1 MNRKASALVT
11 PMTPLTRGND
21 HSLNVVIETP
31 KGSRNKFKFD
41 QTTGMF
47 KLSKVLPEGMMF
59 PYDFGF
65 IPSTQAEDGDPLDV
79 LVLMDEPAFP
89 GCLVECRLVGVIE
102 ALQEEQGEEHRND
115 RLIAAASQSIR
126 YSDVHDLDDLNNT
139 VLKQVEE
146 FFTNYQ
152 RVRGIKFKILGR
164 EGRRKAA
171 RVLEEHAARK
181 NSRVTRARTA

>member
-1 MNRKASALVT
+1 
-11 PMTPLTRGND
+11 MT
-21 HSLNVVIETP
+21 SLAQGQDDSINVVIETP
-31 KGSRNKFKFD
+31 KGSRNKFMFD
-41 QTTGMF
+41 QTTDML

-79 LVLMDEPAFP
+79 LILTDEPAFP

-102 ALQEEQGEEHRND
+102 ALQEEKGEEHRSD
-115 RLIAAASQSIR
+115 RLIAVATQSIR

-146 FFTNYQ
+146 FFRNYQ
-152 RVRGIKFKILGR
+152 RVRGIKFKVLAR

-171 RVLEEHAARK
+171 HRLEEHAA
-181 NSRVTRARTA
+181 A

>member
-1 MNRKASALVT
+1 
-11 PMTPLTRGND
+11 
-21 HSLNVVIETP
+21 
-31 KGSRNKFKFD
+31 
-41 QTTGMF
+41 
-47 KLSKVLPEGMMF
+47 VLPEGMMF

-102 ALQEEQGEEHRND
+102 ALQEEQGEEHRN
-115 RLIAAASQSIR
+115 LIAVASQSIR
-126 YSDVHDLDDLNNT
+126 YSDVYDLYDLNKT

-152 RVRGIKFKILGR
+152 RVRGVRFKILAR
-164 EGRRKAA
+164 QGRRKAA
-171 RVLEEHAARK
+171 RMLEEHVSEK
-181 NSRVTRARTA
+181 NSRLTTTRPA